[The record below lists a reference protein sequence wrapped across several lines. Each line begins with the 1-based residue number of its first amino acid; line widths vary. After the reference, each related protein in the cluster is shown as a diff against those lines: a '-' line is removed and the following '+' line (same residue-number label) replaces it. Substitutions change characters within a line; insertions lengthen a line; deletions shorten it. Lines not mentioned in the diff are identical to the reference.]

1 MIPALGFPMQNYG
14 KKQHKKFYEKKS
26 GFVAYVKFAN
36 TLIINNI
43 KRPPFQKK
51 VDAI

>member
-1 MIPALGFPMQNYG
+1 MEKSNTKNFMR
-14 KKQHKKFYEKKS
+14 KKS
-26 GFVAYVKFAN
+26 GFVAYVKFTN

>member
-1 MIPALGFPMQNYG
+1 MR
-14 KKQHKKFYEKKS
+14 KKS
-26 GFVAYVKFAN
+26 GFVAYVKFTN

-51 VDAI
+51 GGRNIDV